1 MPNRESLDVLG
12 ASGATL
18 AIHLSIRNLKAI
30 ERELVPHYG
39 ADCPVAV
46 VYRASW
52 PDEQIITGTLSDIWG
67 KVRAAK
73 ITRTALVLVGPV
85 LGESQ
90 FRDSALYD
98 ADYEHVLRNRKTNAA
113 T

>member
-1 MPNRESLDVLG
+1 MVRSVL
-12 ASGATL
+12 SR
-18 AIHLSIRNLKAI
+18 LS
-30 ERELVPHYG
+30 
-39 ADCPVAV
+39 
-46 VYRASW
+46 
-52 PDEQIITGTLSDIWG
+52 TGQAGRMSRSFCTLSDIWG

-85 LGESQ
+85 LGECK

-98 ADYEHVLRNRKTNAA
+98 ADYEHVLRNRKTKAA